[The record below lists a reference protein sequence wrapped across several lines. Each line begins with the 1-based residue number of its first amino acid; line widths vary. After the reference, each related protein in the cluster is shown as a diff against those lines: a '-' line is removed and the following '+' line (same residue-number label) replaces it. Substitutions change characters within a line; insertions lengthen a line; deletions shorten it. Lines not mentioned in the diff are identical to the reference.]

1 MSKNK
6 PTKTKKMSWVKKNVD
21 QDRVKFV
28 SYRYKEKPD
37 PVPVKGHAYWFFDD
51 GKCGASRRYIAQ
63 VIGVYTMKY
72 VRKKMKDL
80 FIAWQLD
87 AMNCWW
93 LYATKSDY
101 VIKCKVIGYDDK
113 PCWFFRTRDG
123 GWFSIDWP
131 GFWMSGELDV
141 SASKIKSLALEIES
155 IEDHNLS
162 DYRESNLSMIR
173 DMEME
178 RLGKILDYE
187 QQCGNFKDISYGD
200 LLHMYNKKSVS
211 EFVGNE
217 LERS

>member
-6 PTKTKKMSWVKKNVD
+6 PTKTKRVSWVKKNVD

-28 SYRYKEKPD
+28 SYRHKEKPD
-37 PVPVKGHAYWFFDD
+37 PVPSKGHAYWFFDD
-51 GKCGASRRYIAQ
+51 GKCGPSRRYIAQ

-87 AMNCWW
+87 AMNCCW
-93 LYATKSDY
+93 LYATTSDY
-101 VIKCKVIGYDDK
+101 AIKCKVIGYDDQ

-141 SASKIKSLALEIES
+141 SASKIKGLCLEIEGE
-155 IEDHNLS
+155 EDKDFRETNLS
-162 DYRESNLSMIR
+162 QIR
-173 DMEME
+173 DLEMK
-178 RLGKILDYE
+178 RVDLILEYE
-187 QQCGNFKDISYGD
+187 HQRGNFKDLSYGD
-200 LLHMYNKKSVS
+200 LYKEYDKMNIS